1 MKRFFLGALTLIMI
15 SSLATGQ
22 ASLLNEATNGLFR
35 NVNDFVIKPNSMFN
49 TVDSKQVIVGGGFNA
64 MGLEGNSNSGA
75 LLGYYHPS
83 AIRWST
89 AAYLKLTSEDH
100 KVEEHF
106 TEGNEEAQYKNPAF
120 ERYDGGVRFTLGL
133 PDTLN
138 MSAGLLFLFD
148 GNTTQPIESTRI
160 ENGTETVTVN
170 TATNTAKFTMGI
182 PVGLEF
188 TPSIYN
194 YFSPIVHIT
203 QTTTIAGNNPT
214 GPEVQQGNGSEDKD
228 TAVAFTLYDKLTI
241 QDLLPAPLGSE
252 TAFWI
257 AIGNME
263 LSKIAEID
271 ELEKPAYTTQDDT
284 ANGYSKLKFAT
295 QIGMSN
301 LLSHSVGGIELK
313 MKPMVYFDILAG
325 DHKSA
330 TFGATIA
337 AAAGIYAPLGK
348 LPMVLFCGVTP
359 SLQFYSTTYHTEKTT
374 GNTTTTDKAASRA
387 LTTNVLW
394 SGKVGTSILLPRDM
408 VLDVTFNV
416 NNNKELSLG
425 LSAQMTI
432 AL

>member
-106 TEGNEEAQYKNPAF
+106 TEGNVEVQHKNPAF

-138 MSAGLLFLFD
+138 LSAGLLFLFD

-160 ENGTETVTVN
+160 ENDTETVTVN

-214 GPEVQQGNGSEDKD
+214 GPNGQQGNGSEDKD

-271 ELEKPAYTTQDDT
+271 ELEKPAYTTQKDT

-359 SLQFYSTTYHTEKTT
+359 SLQFYSTTYHTETT
-374 GNTTTTDKAASRA
+374 NGNTTTTDKAASRA

-394 SGKVGTSILLPRDM
+394 SGKVGTSIILPRDM

-416 NNNKELSLG
+416 NNNTELSLG

>member
-1 MKRFFLGALTLIMI
+1 MKRFFIGAVALIMT
-15 SSLATGQ
+15 SSVAMGQ

-75 LLGYYHPS
+75 LLGYYHPG

-89 AAYLKLTSEDH
+89 AAYLNLTSENHEVKENFTDNN
-100 KVEEHF
+100 VEV
-106 TEGNEEAQYKNPAF
+106 QYKNPAF
-120 ERYDGGVRFTLGL
+120 EKYNGGVRFTLGL
-133 PDTLN
+133 PDTMNL
-138 MSAGLLFLFD
+138 SAGLLFRFD
-148 GNTTQPIESTRI
+148 GNTSQPIESTRI
-160 ENGTETVTVN
+160 ENGTETVTVK
-170 TATNTAKFTMGI
+170 TGTNTANFTMGI

-203 QTTTIAGNNPT
+203 QTTTIAGNTQN
-214 GPEVQQGNGSEDKD
+214 GPNGKQGNGSEDKD
-228 TAVAFTLYDKLTI
+228 TAVAVAVYDKLTI
-241 QDLLPAPLGSE
+241 QDLLPAPFGSE

-257 AIGNME
+257 GIGNME
-263 LSKIAEID
+263 LSQIA
-271 ELEKPAYTTQDDT
+271 ELEKPAYMIDNDTKGNLNTKFGTQ
-284 ANGYSKLKFAT
+284 F
-295 QIGMSN
+295 GMSN
-301 LLSHSVGGIELK
+301 LMEQSIGDIKVN

-359 SLQFYSTTYHTEKTT
+359 TLQFYTTTYKTQTTEGKVVTT
-374 GNTTTTDKAASRA
+374 NTAASRA

-394 SGKVGTSILLPRDM
+394 KGKIGTSIILPKDM
-408 VLDVTFNV
+408 VLDVTFDV
-416 NNNKELSLG
+416 NNNTELSLG

>member
-1 MKRFFLGALTLIMI
+1 MKRFFIGAVALIMT
-15 SSLATGQ
+15 SSVAMGQ

-75 LLGYYHPS
+75 LLGYYHPG

-89 AAYLKLTSEDH
+89 AAYLNLTSEDH
-100 KVEEHF
+100 KVKENF
-106 TEGNEEAQYKNPAF
+106 TDNNVEVQYKNPAF
-120 ERYDGGVRFTLGL
+120 AEYNGGARFTLGL
-133 PDTLN
+133 PDTMNL
-138 MSAGLLFLFD
+138 SAGLLFRFE

-170 TATNTAKFTMGI
+170 TATNTANFTMGI

-203 QTTTIAGNNPT
+203 QTTTIAGNTQN
-214 GPEVQQGNGSEDKD
+214 GPDGKQGNGSKDKD

-263 LSKIAEID
+263 LSKIAKID
-271 ELEKPAYTTQDDT
+271 ELEKPAYTVQTDT

-359 SLQFYSTTYHTEKTT
+359 SLQFYSTTYHTETT
-374 GNTTTTDKAASRA
+374 NGNKTTTDKAASRA

-416 NNNKELSLG
+416 NNNTELSLG

>member
-106 TEGNEEAQYKNPAF
+106 TEGNVEVQHKNPAF

-138 MSAGLLFLFD
+138 LSAGLLFLFD
-148 GNTTQPIESTRI
+148 GNTSQPIESTRI

-203 QTTTIAGNNPT
+203 QTTTIAGNQT
-214 GPEVQQGNGSEDKD
+214 GPDGQQGNGSEDKD

>member
-1 MKRFFLGALTLIMI
+1 MKRFFIGAVALIMT
-15 SSLATGQ
+15 SSVAMGQ

-75 LLGYYHPS
+75 LLGYYHPG

-89 AAYLKLTSEDH
+89 AAYLNLTSEDH
-100 KVEEHF
+100 KVKENF
-106 TEGNEEAQYKNPAF
+106 TDNNEEVQHKNPAF
-120 ERYDGGVRFTLGL
+120 ERYDGGARFTLGL
-133 PDTLN
+133 PDTMNL
-138 MSAGLLFLFD
+138 SAGLLLLFD
-148 GNTTQPIESTRI
+148 GNTTQPIESTTI
-160 ENGTETVTVN
+160 KNGTETVTVK
-170 TATNTAKFTMGI
+170 TGTNTANFTMGI

-194 YFSPIVHIT
+194 YFSPIVDIK
-203 QTTTIAGNNPT
+203 QTTTIKGS
-214 GPEVQQGNGSEDKD
+214 GSEDKD

-263 LSKIAEID
+263 LSKIAKID
-271 ELEKPAYTTQDDT
+271 ELEKPAYTVQTDT

-416 NNNKELSLG
+416 NNNTELSLG

>member
-89 AAYLKLTSEDH
+89 AAYLNLTSEEH

-106 TEGNEEAQYKNPAF
+106 TEGNVEVQYKNPAF

-133 PDTLN
+133 PDTMNL
-138 MSAGLLFLFD
+138 SAGLLFLFD

-160 ENGTETVTVN
+160 ENGTETVTVK
-170 TATNTAKFTMGI
+170 TGTNTAKFTMGI

-188 TPSIYN
+188 TSSIYN

-203 QTTTIAGNNPT
+203 QTTTIND
-214 GPEVQQGNGSEDKD
+214 SEDKD
-228 TAVAFTLYDKLTI
+228 TAVAVAVYDKLTI

-284 ANGYSKLKFAT
+284 ANGYGKLKFAT
-295 QIGMSN
+295 QFGMSN
-301 LLSHSVGGIELK
+301 LLSHSLGGIEVR
-313 MKPMVYFDILAG
+313 MKPMVYFDMLAG
-325 DHKSA
+325 DYKSF

-359 SLQFYSTTYHTEKTT
+359 SLQFYTTTYHTETT
-374 GNTTTTDKAASRA
+374 NGNTTTTDKAASRA

-416 NNNKELSLG
+416 NNST
-425 LSAQMTI
+425 Q
-432 AL
+432 

>member
-106 TEGNEEAQYKNPAF
+106 TEDNVEVQYKNPAF

-138 MSAGLLFLFD
+138 LSAGLLFLFD
-148 GNTTQPIESTRI
+148 GNTSQPIESTRI

-203 QTTTIAGNNPT
+203 QTTTIAGNQT
-214 GPEVQQGNGSEDKD
+214 GPNGQQGNGSEDKD

-271 ELEKPAYTTQDDT
+271 ELEKPAYTTQIDT